1 MNDEE
6 SDSCMLCKK
15 TFNLFFEDIIVV
27 DVVVWFVIDA
37 VRDVYERPRQ
47 RVHNERVIDV

>member
-1 MNDEE
+1 MTKRVRVVCCVRRL
-6 SDSCMLCKK
+6 SI
-15 TFNLFFEDIIVV
+15 FFFEDIIVV

-37 VRDVYERPRQ
+37 VKDVYERPRQ